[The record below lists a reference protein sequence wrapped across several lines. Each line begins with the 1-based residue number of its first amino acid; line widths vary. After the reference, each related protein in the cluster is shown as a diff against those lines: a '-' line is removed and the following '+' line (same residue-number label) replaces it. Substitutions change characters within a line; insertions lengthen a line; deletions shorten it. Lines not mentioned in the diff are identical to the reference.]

1 MSIIDIPGWQ
11 SMTAAEL
18 LAFTE
23 SHPETR
29 RPIPVGDLQFFLQDK
44 RIAWLGLS
52 GGWEGPL
59 VDVIPSLPADI
70 QSGISLMLAH
80 IRNHRSEKVDTTD
93 PRYSP
98 LLPAIIAVAGVD
110 AAEVYTM
117 GGGRRYPAFA
127 DAAEAEAA
135 QAAALHAARVTNAAA
150 LFSERMQPGDDPAV
164 VMASAWGDAE

>member
-1 MSIIDIPGWQ
+1 MSITEIPGWQ
-11 SMTAAEL
+11 SMAAAEL
-18 LAFTE
+18 LAFTQE
-23 SHPETR
+23 HPETR

-59 VDVIPSLPADI
+59 VELIPSLPPDI
-70 QSGISLMLAH
+70 QEGVSLMLAH

-110 AAEVYTM
+110 AAEVYAM
-117 GGGRRYPAFA
+117 GGGRRYPAFI

-135 QAAALHAARVTNAAA
+135 KAAAMHAARVTNAAA
-150 LFSERMQPGDDPAV
+150 LFTERMHAGDDPAEV
-164 VMASAWGDAE
+164 ILQAWEDAA

>member
-1 MSIIDIPGWQ
+1 MITEIPGWNNL
-11 SMTAAEL
+11 SATEL
-18 LAFTE
+18 LAFTQE
-23 SHPETR
+23 HPETR

-59 VDVIPSLPADI
+59 VELIPSLPTDI
-70 QSGISLMLAH
+70 QEGVALMLAH

-110 AAEVYTM
+110 AAEVYAM
-117 GGGRRYPAFA
+117 GGGRRYPAFT

-135 QAAALHAARVTNAAA
+135 KADAMHAARITNATA
-150 LFSERMQPGDDPAV
+150 LFAERMQPGDDPAV
-164 VMASAWGDAE
+164 VMAKAWEDAA